1 MGMLGFNLGRAVVEL
16 TFLLPLGSIIR
27 TQVTAMVNTKADH
40 LEPMRIPI

>member
-1 MGMLGFNLGRAVVEL
+1 MLGFNLGRAVVEL
-16 TFLLPLGSIIR
+16 TLPLGSIIR